1 MKIRNDHMF
10 HGATLL
16 QIAEHPRFTAINSL
30 TVLGKKSR
38 SAYRINATIG
48 VYLKY
53 AAKKPSKNLGE
64 NSFTFT
70 SAHLK
75 ELREISKQ
83 MQKAFLALV
92 CVKDREIACLSLDH
106 LWELVER
113 RRQDS
118 GRREAQYVV
127 LVTARE
133 RKALRVYVNAS
144 GHKNLYLGQPLVVKR
159 NAFPGNIFD

>member
-1 MKIRNDHMF
+1 MKIHDDHMF

-38 SAYRINATIG
+38 SAYRINDTIG

-53 AAKKPSKNLGE
+53 ASKPSNNLGE
-64 NSFTFT
+64 YSFTFT

-75 ELREISKQ
+75 ELREISEKV
-83 MQKAFLALV
+83 QKTFLALV
-92 CVKDREIACLSLDH
+92 CVKDREIACLSLNH
-106 LWELVER
+106 FRVLVER
-113 RRQDS
+113 RRQDR

-127 LVTARE
+127 LVTAPE
-133 RKALRVYVNAS
+133 RKALRVCVNKS
-144 GHKNLYLGQPLVVKR
+144 GRRKLYLGEPLVVKR